1 MKSLLAAMLAA
12 PLCALPAQAQSLP
25 PSAGGD
31 VLTLD
36 EALSDAG
43 VTTPLTQ
50 AAEASVAVARAG
62 RAVAGLRPNPS
73 ISVETEN
80 ALGTGPYRG
89 FDESDTTV
97 AFALPVEL
105 GGKRSARVA
114 VAGAR
119 ERRAWIDLAV
129 AEADRRVAVTE
140 AYVAAIASERRA
152 AVAEA
157 QVAVTTENLRI
168 ARDRVMVGANSPIDE
183 QRAALEQIR
192 AATDA
197 ETARRT
203 AKATR
208 AALAH
213 YVGDGARASLD
224 QRWFDR
230 AAAGGQGAAQGPVTP
245 VDPRATLALAAAAA
259 DTAAAEAE
267 LRLAHSQRAPDLTL
281 TAGTRRLAASN
292 DQAMVFGVAVPLPL
306 FNGGKAAVAQA
317 ARERDRAEAVGR
329 IALFEAEQAIAAA
342 EADRDRAATA
352 VSTSEPALIAATEA
366 ARIARIGYAEGKFD
380 QMVLLDA
387 ERTLLDTRRAG
398 IDARAA
404 YHIAAARLERLTAP
418 LPAEGEI
425 Q

>member
-1 MKSLLAAMLAA
+1 MKSLWAAMLAA
-12 PLCALPAQAQSLP
+12 PLCALPAQAQSSS

-31 VLTLD
+31 ILTLD
-36 EALSDAG
+36 EALAGAG

-50 AAEASVAVARAG
+50 AAEAGVSAAEAG
-62 RAVAGLRPNPS
+62 RTVAGLRPNPS
-73 ISVETEN
+73 VSVDTEN

-89 FDESDTTV
+89 FNESDTTI
-97 AFALPVEL
+97 AFAMPVEL

-114 VAGAR
+114 VADAKV
-119 ERRAWIDLAV
+119 RRAWIDLAV

-152 AVAEA
+152 KIAEA

-183 QRAALEQIR
+183 QRALLEQVR
-192 AATDA
+192 ATTEA

-203 AKATR
+203 ATATR
-208 AALAH
+208 AALAQ
-213 YVGDGARASLD
+213 YAGDGAGSALD
-224 QRWFDR
+224 QDWFDR
-230 AAAGGQGAAQGPVTP
+230 AAAGQGPAEP
-245 VDPRATLALAAAAA
+245 VDARGTLALAAATA
-259 DTAAAEAE
+259 DASSAEAA
-267 LRLAHSQRAPDLTL
+267 LRLARSQRAPDLTL
-281 TAGTRRLAASN
+281 TAGTRRLEATG
-292 DQAMVFGVAVPLPL
+292 DQAMVFGVSVPLPL
-306 FNGGKAAVAQA
+306 FNGGKAAVTQA
-317 ARERDRAEAVGR
+317 ARERDRAEAQGR
-329 IALFEAEQAIAAA
+329 IALFEAERAIAAA

-352 VSTSEPALIAATEA
+352 VRASEPALAAATEA

-380 QMVLLDA
+380 QLILLDA

-404 YHIAAARLERLTAP
+404 YHDAVARLERLTVR
-418 LPAEGEI
+418 LPAEGDN

>member
-12 PLCALPAQAQSLP
+12 PLCALPAQAQSSP

-31 VLTLD
+31 ILTLD
-36 EALSDAG
+36 EALADAG

-50 AAEASVAVARAG
+50 AAEAGVRVAEAG
-62 RAVAGLRPNPS
+62 RTVAGLRPNPS
-73 ISVETEN
+73 ISVDSEN

-97 AFALPVEL
+97 TFAMPVEL

-114 VAGAR
+114 VADAKV
-119 ERRAWIDLAV
+119 RRTWIDLAV

-152 AVAEA
+152 IIAEA

-183 QRAALEQIR
+183 QRAVLEQVR
-192 AATDA
+192 ATTEA

-203 AKATR
+203 ATATR
-208 AALAH
+208 AALAQ
-213 YVGDGARASLD
+213 YVGDGAGAALD
-224 QRWFDR
+224 QGWFDR
-230 AAAGGQGAAQGPVTP
+230 AAVQRQGPTAP
-245 VDPRATLALAAAAA
+245 VDARSTLAWAAATA
-259 DTAAAEAE
+259 DASSAEAE
-267 LRLAHSQRAPDLTL
+267 LRLARSQRAPDLTL
-281 TAGTRRLAASN
+281 TAGTRRLEASN
-292 DQAMVFGVAVPLPL
+292 DQAMVFGVSVPLPL
-306 FNGGKAAVAQA
+306 FNGGKAAVTQA
-317 ARERDRAEAVGR
+317 ARERDRAEALQR
-329 IALFEAEQAIAAA
+329 IALFEADRAIAAA

-352 VSTSEPALIAATEA
+352 VRASEPARTAATEA

-380 QMVLLDA
+380 QLILLDA
-387 ERTLLDTRRAG
+387 ERTLLDTRRAAV
-398 IDARAA
+398 DARAA
-404 YHIAAARLERLTAP
+404 YHDAAARLERLTAR

-425 Q
+425 K